1 MIAIQLRAIID
12 ESTLRDTCHQIG
24 IGYLQNEFKMSF
36 PQLFYVQHL
45 LNKRIYIRNLYSKI
59 LMLN

>member
-24 IGYLQNEFKMSF
+24 IGYLQNEFKMIF

-45 LNKRIYIRNLYSKI
+45 LNKRDIH
-59 LMLN
+59 